1 MRVLITGAGGKMGR
15 AIMTGIIDEGD
26 IDVVGAVDMKSVGKD
41 IATLIGGELRNIMV
55 GADLEKA
62 IRETKAE
69 VVIDFTNPQAVGKNI
84 AIALENGADMLVGTS
99 GLSEEDM
106 KSIADRAK
114 TKGRKVFIAPNF
126 ALGAVLMMKFSQM
139 AARYFPHVEI
149 IEMHHDQK
157 MDAPSGT
164 AIKTLEMIAEE
175 RKIFSQG
182 APSEFE
188 KINGCRGGDYE
199 GMRVHS
205 VRLPGYVAHQEV
217 IFGGVGQTL
226 VIRHDSINRESF
238 VPGVLLALRG
248 METMAA
254 GLIYGLDTLV

>member
-41 IATLIGGELRNIMV
+41 IATLIGGEPRNIMV

-62 IRETKAE
+62 IRETEAE

-157 MDAPSGT
+157 
-164 AIKTLEMIAEE
+164 
-175 RKIFSQG
+175 
-182 APSEFE
+182 
-188 KINGCRGGDYE
+188 INGCRGGDYE

-248 METMAA
+248 MGNMAP
-254 GLIYGLDTLV
+254 GLVYGLDTLV